1 MQYEQYYRRI
11 FKLKKIRDVLHHYRM
26 LIFAITGI
34 AVTISSTMFSIKGL
48 VNGEVFFDNMITYGE
63 SYRPSGTAIFEDV
76 TYEYAAVDS
85 DQWDEIA
92 PIQVGNYQVRGK
104 ARNNFNDFYYG
115 KTHFFSIVPK
125 TVSIN
130 FLDSSIV
137 YGTKP
142 RISMSLI
149 YQDQISDFTTIVEDY
164 STRNTNIEVDLAT
177 LKIIDTRGEDVTFC
191 YDFIQEPAAIT
202 LLPRPVEFSFKGSE
216 KIYDGTPLSNE
227 TYDLKGELAVGD
239 RFELDP
245 SLQQTDI
252 GSTLNRRQVRMLNQ
266 ADLDVT
272 HLYDISIESES
283 LMVNKRPLTLRSN
296 AMSKMYDGIKF
307 SEELFVQEIVSGT
320 LLAGHRMETT
330 FLQATRF
337 IVGADVNAFTV
348 NIFSDDGEIV
358 NELYDL
364 DLEFGNFS
372 ITKRPLTVE
381 TNSAQKV
388 YDGTI
393 LENRGYTITAGE
405 LSSYDRIESVCDSSI
420 LAFGEIPNACSFT
433 ILHES
438 DEDVTSSY
446 DLNAIP
452 GQLLI
457 DQRPLTIQLPSRQK
471 VYDGTALEVDDF
483 IVDETQLAEEH
494 TIRLDQWT
502 SVINAGTYDHDF
514 QWTILD
520 SQGIPVTSNYQLQVL
535 GIEDAVTISRR
546 PLSLLTKSL
555 TRTYNATPLE
565 VFSAAS
571 NADRFDIVNGDL
583 AVGHSIRVLSSSSL
597 TNVGSIP
604 NVIEVVI
611 ENALNNNVTSN
622 YDLNIEAGT
631 LTVNTFQS
639 ITITSTNQ
647 TKIYNDQPFTS
658 ATNYSLSRN
667 LFGTDRISIMRITST
682 QVDVGSSPMVID
694 PTSIV
699 IRNSQGENTTNNY
712 DLIIVANT
720 GQLTV
725 TKRPLTV
732 RISTQQKTYDGQPL
746 VSNQQAQVIT
756 PTTIVPGHSLQVSSG
771 VTPPVSV
778 TDYDNGN
785 TTPTN
790 SVVKVFR
797 ANVDVTSNYNLN
809 VEEGSLRINQRIIS
823 VQTNG
828 GTKVYD
834 GTPLTSFTP
843 TASLRTGTLV
853 AGHQLVPTFDKQG
866 YQPTNV
872 FDIHGRGYSNSA
884 TFRIIDTFNQNR
896 DVTFNYSFQQPMFGT
911 VEITK
916 RPITLSVI
924 PLRLEYNGALQG
936 YNTPKSTISPRT
948 TGDLNPVYLATGTPL
963 PEGFRLETGLNLQA
977 TDAGEYLNNFQLVD
991 LAFYNSANQLIDE
1004 RNFEI
1009 TKNLGLII
1017 QRRPITISSLSGSK
1031 AEDGESFPKTKQI
1044 SQGELAPGHTIV
1056 YPDTPDM
1063 ILARPEPYINE
1074 IYPPI
1079 IYDALGRDVTLN
1091 YQITYQPGEVVIF
1104 SK

>member
-11 FKLKKIRDVLHHYRM
+11 FKLKKIRDFLHFYRF
-26 LIFAITGI
+26 LIFAITGT
-34 AVTISSTMFSIKGL
+34 AVITSSTMFSIKGL
-48 VNGEVFFDNMITYGE
+48 VNGEVFFNNTLTYGE
-63 SYRPSGTAIFEDV
+63 SYEPSGTAIFEEV
-76 TYEYAAVDS
+76 TYEYAEVDS
-85 DQWDEIA
+85 DLWEETA
-92 PIQVGNYQVRGK
+92 PIRVGNYQVRGK
-104 ARNNFNDFYYG
+104 AKNNFNDFYYG
-115 KTHFFSIVPK
+115 KTHFFSIAPK
-125 TVSIN
+125 PVSIN
-130 FLDSSIV
+130 FLDAAVV

-142 RISMSLI
+142 RISLPLI
-149 YQDQISDFTTIVEDY
+149 YRDQINEYNIKVDDY
-164 STRNTNIEVDLAT
+164 ATRETMIEVDLAT
-177 LKIIDTRGEDVTFC
+177 LKITDSNGEDVTFC
-191 YDFIQEPAAIT
+191 YTFVQEPT
-202 LLPRPVEFSFKGSE
+202 PLNFLPRPIEFTFKGNE
-216 KIYDGTPLSNE
+216 KIYDGTPLSNDAYE
-227 TYDLKGELAVGD
+227 VKGDLVTGD
-239 RFELDP
+239 RLEVDP
-245 SLQQTDI
+245 SLEQTDL
-252 GSTLNRRQVRMLNQ
+252 GSVLNRRDVRFLNED
-266 ADLDVT
+266 DLDVS
-272 HLYDISIESES
+272 HLYDVSIKSES
-283 LMVNKRPLTLRSN
+283 LMVTKRPLTLRSE
-296 AMSKMYDGIKF
+296 AISKMYDGEVF
-307 SEELFVQEIVSGT
+307 AEEQFIQETETGT

-330 FLQATRF
+330 FLQRSRYV
-337 IVGADVNAFTV
+337 VGSDVNAFSVTIL
-348 NIFSDDGEIV
+348 NEDDEIV

-364 DLEFGNFS
+364 DLDFGNFS

-388 YDGTI
+388 YDGTL
-393 LENRGYTITAGE
+393 LEDKGYTITSGE
-405 LSSYDRIESVCDSSI
+405 LTAFDRIETVCEQSI
-420 LAFGEIPNACSFT
+420 LTVGEIANTCSFA
-433 ILHES
+433 IKHAS
-438 DEDVTSSY
+438 DIDVTNSY
-446 DLNAIP
+446 DLNSIS

-457 DQRPLTIQLPSRQK
+457 GQRPLTIQLPSRQK
-471 VYDGTALEVDDF
+471 VYDGTSLEVKDF
-483 IVDETQLAEEH
+483 SIDEDQLAEGH
-494 TIRLDQWT
+494 TLRLDRWT
-502 SVINAGTYDHDF
+502 SVLNAGTYDHDF

-520 SQGIPVTSNYQLQVL
+520 SQDIPVTSNYQLQVL
-535 GIEDAVTISRR
+535 GIKDAVTISKR

-555 TRTYNATPLE
+555 TRMYNATPLE

-571 NADRFDIVNGDL
+571 NADRFDVVNGDL
-583 AVGHSIRVLSSSSL
+583 AVGHTIRLLSSSSL
-597 TNVGSIP
+597 TNVGSVP

-611 ENALNNNVTSN
+611 ENALRNNVTSN
-622 YDLNIEAGT
+622 YDLSIESGT

-647 TKIYNDQPFTS
+647 IKTYDDQAFTS

-667 LFGTDRISIMRITST
+667 LFGTDRISNIRITST

-699 IRNSQGENTTNNY
+699 IRNSQSENTTNNY

-725 TKRPLTV
+725 EKRPLNVKITD
-732 RISTQQKTYDGQPL
+732 QEKTYDGKPAVPQT
-746 VSNQQAQVIT
+746 QIIQ
-756 PTTIVPGHSLQVSSG
+756 PTTIVSGHSLQVSSG
-771 VTPPVSV
+771 VTPPVIV

-785 TTPTN
+785 VIPTN

-797 ANVDVTSNYNLN
+797 TNVDVTGNYDLN
-809 VEEGSLRINQRIIS
+809 VEEGSLKINQRIIS

-853 AGHQLVPTFDKQG
+853 AGHQLVPTFDKEG

-872 FDIHGRGYSNSA
+872 FDIHGQGYSNSA
-884 TFRIIDTFNQNR
+884 TFRILDTLNQNR
-896 DVTFNYSFQQPMFGT
+896 DVTFNYLFQAPSFGT
-911 VEITK
+911 VAITK

-936 YNTPKSTISPRT
+936 YNTPKSTISPRSA
-948 TGDLNPVYLATGTPL
+948 GDLNPVYLTTGTL
-963 PEGFRLETGLNLQA
+963 PAGFRLETGLNLQA
-977 TDAGEYLNNFQLVD
+977 TDAGEYVNNFQLVD
-991 LAFYNSANQLIDE
+991 LAFYNSTNQLIDE

-1044 SQGELAPGHTIV
+1044 SQGELAPGHTII

>member
-11 FKLKKIRDVLHHYRM
+11 FKLKKIRDFIHFYRF
-26 LIFAITGI
+26 LILTITGI
-34 AVTISSTMFSIKGL
+34 AVITSSTMFSIKGL
-48 VNGEVFFDNMITYGE
+48 VNGEVFFDNTITYGE

-76 TYEYAAVDS
+76 TYEYATVDS
-85 DQWDEIA
+85 DQWNETA
-92 PIQVGNYQVRGK
+92 PIRVGDYQVRGK
-104 ARNNFNDFYYG
+104 AKNNFNDYYYG
-115 KTHFFSIVPK
+115 KTHYFSIAPK
-125 TVSIN
+125 TVSIR
-130 FLDSSIV
+130 FLDASVV

-142 RISMSLI
+142 RISFPLI
-149 YQDQISDFTTIVEDY
+149 YRDQISEYNIKVDDY
-164 STRNTNIEVDLAT
+164 ATQETMIEVDLAT
-177 LKIIDTRGEDVTFC
+177 LKITDGKGEDVTFC
-191 YDFIQEPAAIT
+191 YTFVQEPSPLF
-202 LLPRPVEFSFKGSE
+202 LLPRPIEFSFKGSE
-216 KIYDGTPLSNE
+216 KIYDGTPLSNDAYE
-227 TYDLKGELAVGD
+227 VKGDLVTGD
-239 RFELDP
+239 RLELDP
-245 SLQQTDI
+245 SLQQTDL
-252 GSTLNRRQVRMLNQ
+252 GSVLNRRQVRFLNED
-266 ADLDVT
+266 DLDVS
-272 HLYDISIESES
+272 HLYDVSIKSES
-283 LMVNKRPLTLRSN
+283 LMVTKRPLTLRSE
-296 AMSKMYDGIKF
+296 AISKMYDGEVF
-307 SEELFVQEIVSGT
+307 AEEQFIQETESGT

-330 FLQATRF
+330 FLQTSRYV
-337 IVGADVNAFTV
+337 VGSDVNAFSVTIL
-348 NIFSDDGEIV
+348 NEDDEIV
-358 NELYDL
+358 NGFYDL
-364 DLEFGNFS
+364 KLNFGNFS
-372 ITKRPLTVE
+372 ITKRPLSVE

-388 YDGTI
+388 YDGSL
-393 LENRGYTITAGE
+393 LEDKGYTITSGE
-405 LSSYDRIESVCDSSI
+405 LTAFDRIESVCDQSI
-420 LAFGEIPNACSFT
+420 LAVGKINNTCKFT
-433 ILHES
+433 IMHAS
-438 DEDVTSSY
+438 DTDVTNSY
-446 DLNAIP
+446 DLNPIA

-457 DQRPLTIQLPSRQK
+457 DQRPLTIQLPRGQK
-471 VYDGTALEVDDF
+471 VYDGTALEVKNF
-483 IVDETQLAEEH
+483 SVDETQLAEGH

-502 SVINAGTYDHDF
+502 SVVNVGTYDHDF

-535 GIEDAVTISRR
+535 DFKDAVTISKR

-555 TRTYNATPLE
+555 SRAYNATPLE

-571 NADRFDIVNGDL
+571 NADRFDVVSGDL
-583 AVGHSIRVLSSSSL
+583 AVGHTIRLLSSSSL

-604 NVIEVVI
+604 NVIDVVI
-611 ENALNNNVTSN
+611 ENALKNNVTSN
-622 YDLNIEAGT
+622 YDLSIESGT

-639 ITITSTNQ
+639 ITITSTDQ
-647 TKIYNDQPFTS
+647 TKTYDDQAFTS

-667 LFGTDRISIMRITST
+667 LFGGDRISNIRITST

-699 IRNSQGENTTNNY
+699 IRNSRNEVITSNY

-732 RISTQQKTYDGQPL
+732 RVSTQQKTYDGQPL
-746 VSNQQAQVIT
+746 VSNQQAQVIA

-797 ANVDVTSNYNLN
+797 ANVDVTGNYNLN

-896 DVTFNYSFQQPMFGT
+896 DVTFNYSFQQPLFGT

-948 TGDLNPVYLATGTPL
+948 AGDLNPVYLTTGTL
-963 PEGFRLETGLNLQA
+963 PAGFRLETGLNLQA

-1009 TKNLGLII
+1009 TRNFGLII

-1056 YPDTPDM
+1056 YPETPDM
-1063 ILARPEPYINE
+1063 IFARPEPYINE

-1104 SK
+1104 KR